1 MYPDSNVTEE
11 TEILVT
17 SPEYLNDISQI
28 VSTTDSATMN
38 SYMIWTLVRKYMPYL
53 SSQFTTN
60 MHSFESELYGN
71 EKPFPRWEK
80 CVNLAKNI
88 MGTAVETLL
97 EKNHPV
103 MKDSEEL
110 VTEVFQNV
118 KRTTE
123 KRLGKLRNQP
133 DLYRHLKTKVSSYI
147 WGVTLITQKVKR

>member
-1 MYPDSNVTEE
+1 MYPESNVTEE

-38 SYMIWTLVRKYMPYL
+38 SYMMWTLVRKYMPYL

-71 EKPFPRWEK
+71 ENPFPRWEK
-80 CVNLAKNI
+80 CVNLVKDV
-88 MGTAVETLL
+88 MGTAVEALL

-103 MKDSEEL
+103 TRDSGEL
-110 VTEVFQNV
+110 VVEVFENV
-118 KRTTE
+118 KRTAE
-123 KRLGKLRNQP
+123 RRLEKLRNQP
-133 DLYRHLKTKVSSYI
+133 DLHRHLKTKVSAYLYI
-147 WGVTLITQKVKR
+147 NI